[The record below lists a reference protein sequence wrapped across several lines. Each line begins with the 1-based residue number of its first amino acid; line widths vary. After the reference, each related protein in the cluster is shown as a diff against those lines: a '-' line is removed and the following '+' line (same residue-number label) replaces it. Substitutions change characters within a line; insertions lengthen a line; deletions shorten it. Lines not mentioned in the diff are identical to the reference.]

1 MNKKAII
8 AVVCIYVFFYILN
21 YLTPMSFG
29 DDFVYSFIW
38 QGHSEYEPLSD
49 SAMRVSSLQDLL
61 ISQREHYLT
70 WSGRSVSHTIAQ
82 FFLWVGKD
90 LFNIFN
96 ALVSV
101 LLVIEIYWCAN
112 KGKVTFDF
120 NISRLIF
127 VFLAIWTFTPAFSSV
142 FLWLTG
148 ACNYLWT
155 VVLLLGFLL
164 PYVYKYYYFTD
175 KFINNNWFW
184 IVMFF
189 FGIIAGWSNENSIC
203 WIIIVLFMFILTNR
217 KQDSIEIWMF
227 TGLAGLII
235 GYALLMLAP
244 GNVVRLHA
252 EMGAYFDW
260 FANIWD
266 LIKSNFNMLVVV
278 LCFQFL
284 LWYFCLRSH
293 FILRIK
299 AVNSEVDKRERAL
312 VQILCI
318 LSFGMTVLMLFSP
331 SFPPRSAFPGTIFL
345 VIAATLL
352 LRFQNDSS
360 VLFIGK
366 NTKKFLGIV
375 GAIFFLITSSATLY
389 SFYNYH
395 VQIQNI
401 VSFVKQS
408 KQVKDQIVIVHSL
421 IPVSETVANMTGLR
435 LLFYKMS
442 EDANDWRNVAFS
454 RYYGIKGIRMIKQES
469 EQE

>member
-8 AVVCIYVFFYILN
+8 AVVCIYFFFYILN

-61 ISQREHYLT
+61 ISQWEHYLT

-90 LFNIFN
+90 VFNIFN
-96 ALVSV
+96 ALISV
-101 LLVIEIYWCAN
+101 LLVIEIYWCAD

-120 NISRLIF
+120 NITRLIF
-127 VFLAIWTFTPAFSSV
+127 VFLAIWAFTPAFSSV

-175 KFINNNWFW
+175 KFTNNNWFW

-189 FGIIAGWSNENSIC
+189 FGIIAGWSNENSTC
-203 WIIIVLFMFILTNR
+203 WIIIFLFMFILANR

-260 FANIWD
+260 FANIWG
-266 LIKSNFNMLVVV
+266 LIKANFNMLVVV

-284 LWYFCLRSH
+284 LWYFCLRSL
-293 FILRIK
+293 FILKIK
-299 AVNSEVDKRERAL
+299 AVNSDVVKRERAL

-318 LSFGMTVLMLFSP
+318 LSLGMTALMLFSP

-395 VQIQNI
+395 MQIQNI

-421 IPVSETVANMTGLR
+421 MPVSETVANMTGLR

-454 RYYGIKGIRMIKQES
+454 RYYGIKGIRMIKQKS